1 MGEEIERMLAD
12 AEKYKEEDEAEAGRI
27 QAKNGLESYAYSLKN
42 TVSDPK
48 VEEKLSAEDKEALT
62 GAIEKTVAWIDE
74 NQTATKEEYESEQK
88 TLEGVA
94 NPIMTKIYSQEG
106 GAPGG
111 MPGAG
116 GPPGAGEDGP
126 TVEEV
131 D

>member
-1 MGEEIERMLAD
+1 MLTS
-12 AEKYKEEDEAEAGRI
+12 I
-27 QAKNGLESYAYSLKN
+27 Q
-42 TVSDPK
+42 
-48 VEEKLSAEDKEALT
+48 
-62 GAIEKTVAWIDE
+62 
-74 NQTATKEEYESEQK
+74 YESEQK

-116 GPPGAGEDGP
+116 GPPQDPQDGP

>member
-1 MGEEIERMLAD
+1 MYNMLTSM
-12 AEKYKEEDEAEAGRI
+12 
-27 QAKNGLESYAYSLKN
+27 Q
-42 TVSDPK
+42 
-48 VEEKLSAEDKEALT
+48 
-62 GAIEKTVAWIDE
+62 
-74 NQTATKEEYESEQK
+74 YESEQK

-116 GPPGAGEDGP
+116 GPPQDPQDGP

>member
-1 MGEEIERMLAD
+1 MLTTLQ
-12 AEKYKEEDEAEAGRI
+12 YEA
-27 QAKNGLESYAYSLKN
+27 
-42 TVSDPK
+42 
-48 VEEKLSAEDKEALT
+48 
-62 GAIEKTVAWIDE
+62 
-74 NQTATKEEYESEQK
+74 EQK

-111 MPGAG
+111 MGGMPGQNQAPNAG
-116 GPPGAGEDGP
+116 DDGP